1 MLKAITGI
9 YSSSS
14 QIPFQGTKK
23 ELAKKFE
30 EGYRKVA
37 GSNGSY
43 ILAQPSKAQI
53 LLKDEESGNQI
64 VADAKAEIRRIF
76 DVERVTKKRLEDLVK
91 SIQSGKNEAFY
102 TEEGGLRVEPKAK

>member
-37 GSNGSY
+37 GSKGSY
-43 ILAQPSKAQI
+43 I
-53 LLKDEESGNQI
+53 
-64 VADAKAEIRRIF
+64 
-76 DVERVTKKRLEDLVK
+76 
-91 SIQSGKNEAFY
+91 
-102 TEEGGLRVEPKAK
+102 

>member
-1 MLKAITGI
+1 MLKAIRGI
-9 YSSSS
+9 YNSSN
-14 QIPFQGTKK
+14 QMYFQGKKAELKKK
-23 ELAKKFE
+23 EK
-30 EGYRKVA
+30 EGYRVVG

-43 ILAQPSKAQI
+43 ILAQPSKAKI

-102 TEEGGLRVEPKAK
+102 TEEGGLRIEPKAK

>member
-14 QIPFQGTKK
+14 QITFQGTKK

-43 ILAQPSKAQI
+43 ILAQPSKAKI

-64 VADAKAEIRRIF
+64 VADAKAEIRL
-76 DVERVTKKRLEDLVK
+76 TKKRLEDLVK